1 MTSTA
6 ATRTQVAYA
15 AGPSRPPWRLA
26 LMVSAGVSLLAGLD
40 AALVL
45 IGLPAPV
52 RTERL
57 PEVHGMLLVL
67 GFVGTLV
74 ALERAVALRRTADEH
89 DDAAQA
95 LRHHADEVDRL
106 KDLIREI
113 ANRVRGLIEGAKSR
127 LASLADKAIDLVK
140 KITPDPIDEML
151 SSFQPPPEGHK
162 DWLDVPDQL
171 PGGGR

>member
-1 MTSTA
+1 MYGDTGVI
-6 ATRTQVAYA
+6 R
-15 AGPSRPPWRLA
+15 RLA
-26 LMVSAGVSLLAGLD
+26 TQMADQGTEIRSD
-40 AALVL
+40 ADQLVKSSQL
-45 IGLPAPV
+45 VVWEGRAAQAM
-52 RTERL
+52 RER
-57 PEVHGMLLVL
+57 M
-67 GFVGTLV
+67 
-74 ALERAVALRRTADEH
+74 AERAVALRKTADEH
-89 DDAAQA
+89 DDAARA

-127 LASLADKAIDLVK
+127 LADLADKALDLIK
-140 KITPDPIDEML
+140 KVTPDPIDEML

>member
-1 MTSTA
+1 MYGDTGVI
-6 ATRTQVAYA
+6 R
-15 AGPSRPPWRLA
+15 RLA
-26 LMVSAGVSLLAGLD
+26 TQMAEQGTEIRAD
-40 AALVL
+40 ADQLVKSSQL
-45 IGLPAPV
+45 VVWEGRAAQAM
-52 RTERL
+52 RER
-57 PEVHGMLLVL
+57 M
-67 GFVGTLV
+67 
-74 ALERAVALRRTADEH
+74 AERAVALRTTADEH
-89 DDAAQA
+89 DDAARA

-113 ANRVRGLIEGAKSR
+113 AHRVRGLFVGARSR

-140 KITPDPIDEML
+140 SITPDPVDEML

>member
-1 MTSTA
+1 MYGDTGVI
-6 ATRTQVAYA
+6 R
-15 AGPSRPPWRLA
+15 RLA
-26 LMVSAGVSLLAGLD
+26 TQMAEQGTEIRTDADQLVKSSQLVVWDGRAAQAMRERMV
-40 AALVL
+40 
-45 IGLPAPV
+45 
-52 RTERL
+52 
-57 PEVHGMLLVL
+57 
-67 GFVGTLV
+67 
-74 ALERAVALRRTADEH
+74 ERAVALRTTADEH

-113 ANRVRGLIEGAKSR
+113 AQRVRGLIEGARSR

-140 KITPDPIDEML
+140 NLTPDPIDEIL

-162 DWLDVPDQL
+162 EWLDVPDQL